1 MQPRNITVSFIIP
14 VYNAAAHLERCLRS
28 ILVDTSP
35 SLEVIAIDDGS
46 TDESLEILRR
56 FAQEDERVHV
66 IAQANAGSGLARDAG
81 LDEATG
87 AYIMFID
94 ADDYLLP
101 DAMSVIT
108 GAISLYQFDMCIL
121 GWTTEDPR
129 WRPQPWRQ
137 GIVRV
142 NPEQLHDLAPILPAL
157 YSAKLVF
164 SLWNKIYSRTF
175 LMSASLRFTNRP
187 ISQDA
192 DFNRRAFLALP
203 SLLVLPNV
211 VYFYNRHSQSAIHR
225 PNPDKDAWQ
234 VQAFDEWESL
244 FEQTGANLAPIK
256 HNDLVFGLISLIEMA
271 GNPRFIPE
279 LRAAF
284 LESGFRRR
292 FSRISVR
299 DAHGPRDV
307 IAWLI
312 LKAYFLFHRT

>member
-1 MQPRNITVSFIIP
+1 MQPRNITISFIIP
-14 VYNAAAHLERCLRS
+14 VYNAASHLERCLRS
-28 ILVDTSP
+28 ILTDTSP
-35 SLEVIAIDDGS
+35 LLEVIAIDDGS
-46 TDESLEILRR
+46 TDESLAILRQ
-56 FAQEDERVHV
+56 FAHDDERVRV
-66 IAQANAGSGLARDAG
+66 IAQANAGSGLARNAG
-81 LDEATG
+81 LDEARG
-87 AYIMFID
+87 AYIVFID

-108 GAISLYQFDMCIL
+108 GAINLYQFDMCIL

-129 WRPQPWRQ
+129 WQPQPWRQ

-142 NPEQLHDLAPILPAL
+142 NPEQLSDLSTILPPL

-164 SLWNKIYSRTF
+164 SLWSKIYSRTF
-175 LMSASLRFTNRP
+175 LLENSLKFDARP

-192 DFNRRAFLALP
+192 DFNCRAFFALP

-244 FEQTGANLAPIK
+244 FEQAGSDLGPIK
-256 HNDLVFGLISLIEMA
+256 HNDLVFGIISLIEMA
-271 GNPRFIPE
+271 GNPKFIPE
-279 LRAAF
+279 LRSAF

-292 FSRISVR
+292 FSKISVR
-299 DAHGPRDV
+299 DVHGPRDV
-307 IAWLI
+307 IVWLI
-312 LKAYFLFHRT
+312 LKTYFIVHR